1 MASIM
6 AMVCSATATA
16 FAPGVFI
23 TAMPCRVAASRS
35 MLSTPTPA
43 RPITRSL
50 RAFASSGPSTC
61 TAERTIKASADSSC
75 PDSVPSICSGVTT
88 VHRGSRSKSTA
99 DGEIF
104 SATTTFILNSPFTP
118 SQLCSTHKFIGWMTY
133 SEPLQENDSPLT
145 CLNFSLPRFLS
156 PYEHIFRWECIVN
169 IKTVFLV
176 LLTVFAMGCYGSKYN
191 PMTGTGA
198 PTIQALVPSSM
209 PAGSPAFTLTVKGNR
224 LRIELRRLLGCPR
237 YAPYH
242 HLRDGR
248 KSANGANHGR

>member
-156 PYEHIFRWECIVN
+156 PYEQHFPLGMHREHKNGIPRLADRLCDRMLRL
-169 IKTVFLV
+169 K
-176 LLTVFAMGCYGSKYN
+176 
-191 PMTGTGA
+191 
-198 PTIQALVPSSM
+198 IQPYDRHRRSHYPSLW
-209 PAGSPAFTLTVKGNR
+209 SPAVCRQVGR
-224 LRIELRRLLGCPR
+224 
-237 YAPYH
+237 
-242 HLRDGR
+242 HLP
-248 KSANGANHGR
+248 